1 MRRAIRP
8 HETYGMIG
16 KGGMLWCARAVPAR
30 RAGRTSASPRRP
42 SNIRKAP
49 FARGY
54 FLGDYMGMYD
64 TGRADQ
70 PPSLCWFRLLS

>member
-1 MRRAIRP
+1 
-8 HETYGMIG
+8 
-16 KGGMLWCARAVPAR
+16 MLWCASAVPAR

-54 FLGDYMGMYD
+54 FLGDYMGMDD
-64 TGRADQ
+64 TGTDFATMFGRAFVQ
-70 PPSLCWFRLLS
+70 NNASQYFGRLTP